1 MNAGEIVHTMNTS
14 TSKSDTVITL
24 CNSVV
29 NILFLHYL
37 VLFCYS
43 PPPPPHQIIRKT
55 VEIVP
60 EKMKK
65 SSIEILQ
72 IFVLSKY
79 N

>member
-1 MNAGEIVHTMNTS
+1 MVNEKRGLRIS
-14 TSKSDTVITL
+14 QSLLSKCQTVFVGTKMGT
-24 CNSVV
+24 
-29 NILFLHYL
+29 FLL
-37 VLFCYS
+37 S
-43 PPPPPHQIIRKT
+43 PPPHQKIRKT

-72 IFVLSKY
+72 ILVLSKY

>member
-1 MNAGEIVHTMNTS
+1 M
-14 TSKSDTVITL
+14 SDAIYNKPQL
-24 CNSVV
+24 QNGK
-29 NILFLHYL
+29 L

-43 PPPPPHQIIRKT
+43 PPPHQKIRKT

-72 IFVLSKY
+72 ILVLFKI
-79 N
+79 

>member
-1 MNAGEIVHTMNTS
+1 MQLAFFSGGGGGGGMNFNI
-14 TSKSDTVITL
+14 SDSIHPSNL
-24 CNSVV
+24 IECNS
-29 NILFLHYL
+29 

-43 PPPPPHQIIRKT
+43 PPPHQKICKT

-72 IFVLSKY
+72 ILVLSKY